1 MKTQMDQFHILGTK
15 KYIHNLNHL
24 LFDFIINIYIWV
36 ADITDLVL
44 MHIFI
49 DFGVLYY
56 KFGCVTQWNIIQ

>member
-1 MKTQMDQFHILGTK
+1 MKTQMDEFHILGTK

-24 LFDFIINIYIWV
+24 LFDFIINVYIWV

-49 DFGVLYY
+49 DFGV
-56 KFGCVTQWNIIQ
+56 